1 VINIHRPT
9 TGRDPDRTG
18 KHQLINPAVSQRP
31 LVKVKETYFYIE
43 SERTVN
49 AVKQVSVLSVLRNF
63 FLFPLPFSL

>member
-1 VINIHRPT
+1 MRSEGGMRAYTCH
-9 TGRDPDRTG
+9 
-18 KHQLINPAVSQRP
+18 PAVSQRP

-63 FLFPLPFSL
+63 FLFPLPFSLPVSL